1 MMKFLLLLLMAPA
14 LATYTYTVTM
24 GDPEQAIYMLTNMIA
39 AAAWVTLGVL
49 IHMSRVR
56 HSPPM
61 VRQWVRQWV
70 YPLAFSMKIFAG
82 ISAIRYL
89 LNDIVI
95 YYPVAQ
101 SVQAVV
107 YIVNV
112 LALTFAV
119 GYASVYYKRIPMFLR
134 RLNRH
139 QALSRRFTVI
149 ADTAVDGFLETDK
162 LGNIWYANRA
172 AAEILGAR
180 DTDGIPDPKQLLG
193 QNMIDDFMTDESQR
207 EFGQVRTDYQNTG
220 KASII
225 GRREPTKIEMKRSC
239 GQTFCAEMTVSEY
252 DVEAEKR
259 FCVILRDINY
269 RVALEE
275 NQKE

>member
-1 MMKFLLLLLMAPA
+1 MMKFLLTLLLVPT

-24 GDPEQAIYMLTNMIA
+24 GDPEQAIYMLTNFIA
-39 AAAWVTLGVL
+39 AVAWVTLGVL
-49 IHMSRVR
+49 IHMSRTR

-61 VRQWVRQWV
+61 VRTWV
-70 YPLAFSMKIFAG
+70 YPLAIAMKIFAG
-82 ISAIRYL
+82 ISALRYL
-89 LNDIVI
+89 MNDIVI
-95 YYPVAQ
+95 YYPITQ
-101 SVQAVV
+101 KIQATI

-112 LALTFAV
+112 LALAFAV
-119 GYASVYYKRIPMFLR
+119 GRSSVYYKRIPGFLR

-180 DTDGIPDPKQLLG
+180 DAEGTPDPKQLLG
-193 QNMIDDFMTDESQR
+193 QNVVDDFMDGETLQR
-207 EFGQVRTDYQNTG
+207 FHQIRTEYQSTS
-220 KASII
+220 KTSII
-225 GRREPTKIEMKRSC
+225 GRREPTKIEMKRLC

-275 NQKE
+275 NQKG

>member
-1 MMKFLLLLLMAPA
+1 MKFLLLLLMAPA

-39 AAAWVTLGVL
+39 AVSWITLGVL

-61 VRQWVRQWV
+61 VRQWV
-70 YPLAFSMKIFAG
+70 YPLAISMKAFAG

-89 LNDIVI
+89 MNDIVI
-95 YYPVAQ
+95 YYPIAQ
-101 SVQAVV
+101 SSQAVV

-112 LALTFAV
+112 LALAFAV
-119 GYASVYYKRIPMFLR
+119 GYASVKYKSIPMFLR

-172 AAEILGAR
+172 AAEILGTR

-193 QNMIDDFMTDESQR
+193 QNVVDDFMTDETQR
-207 EFGQVRTDYQNTG
+207 QFIQMRTEFQITG
-220 KASII
+220 KSYII

-259 FCVILRDINY
+259 FCVILRDIDY

>member
-39 AAAWVTLGVL
+39 AIAWVTLGVL

-56 HSPPM
+56 HSPP
-61 VRQWVRQWV
+61 
-70 YPLAFSMKIFAG
+70 G

-89 LNDIVI
+89 MNDIVI
-95 YYPVAQ
+95 YYSIAQ
-101 SVQAVV
+101 SSQAIT
-107 YIVNV
+107 YIANV
-112 LALTFAV
+112 LALAFAV
-119 GYASVYYKRIPMFLR
+119 GYASVYYKRIPTFLR

-172 AAEILGAR
+172 AAEILGTR
-180 DTDGIPDPKQLLG
+180 DVGGLPDPKQLLG
-193 QNMIDDFMTDESQR
+193 QNVIDDFMVGETQQQ
-207 EFGQVRTDYQNTG
+207 FNQIRTDYQSTS

-239 GQTFCAEMTVSEY
+239 GQIFCAELTVSEY
-252 DVEAEKR
+252 NVEVEKR

>member
-1 MMKFLLLLLMAPA
+1 MMKFLLMLLMAPA

-24 GDPEQAIYMLTNMIA
+24 GDPEQAVYMLTNMIA
-39 AAAWVTLGVL
+39 AVAWITLGVL

-61 VRQWVRQWV
+61 VRQWV
-70 YPLAFSMKIFAG
+70 YPLAISMKIFAG

-89 LNDIVI
+89 MNDIVI
-95 YYPVAQ
+95 YFPIAQ
-101 SVQAVV
+101 SSQAVV
-107 YIVNV
+107 YITNV
-112 LALTFAV
+112 LALAFAV

-172 AAEILGAR
+172 AAEILGTR
-180 DTDGIPDPKQLLG
+180 DTDGLPDPKQLLG
-193 QNMIDDFMTDESQR
+193 QNMVDDFMTGESQQQ
-207 EFGQVRTDYQNTG
+207 FGQVRTDYQVTG
-220 KASII
+220 KATII

-259 FCVILRDINY
+259 FCVILRDIDY